1 MRKRFTTPAVLL
13 LGAFWLAG
21 VALMIRSYVAN
32 PVDPSLRGA
41 ARYGTTYAGELRFI
55 LAVTASE
62 ILVSVAVLRPWSYR
76 RSWGRSLALAA
87 VLAPWMLLW
96 GGFGM
101 HAGPTTHAHTLW
113 LFFYWVGL
121 LAAAVTSGVSSARA
135 GWASM
140 IDAA

>member
-1 MRKRFTTPAVLL
+1 MPTRLSASGRASSPFSSTSTLRRCSTWLL
-13 LGAFWLAG
+13 TETSNAPHGPKLE
-21 VALMIRSYVAN
+21 R
-32 PVDPSLRGA
+32 R
-41 ARYGTTYAGELRFI
+41 
-55 LAVTASE
+55 AVTASE

-76 RSWGRSLALAA
+76 RSWGRSLALAV